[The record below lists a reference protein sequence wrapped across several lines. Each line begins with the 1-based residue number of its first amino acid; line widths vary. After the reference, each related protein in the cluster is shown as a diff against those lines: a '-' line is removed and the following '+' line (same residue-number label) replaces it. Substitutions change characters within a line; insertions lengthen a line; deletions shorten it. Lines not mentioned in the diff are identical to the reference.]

1 MNTDQNKYEKM
12 DDQPEIPTSQRL
24 EMEFDNQSLD
34 ANMKPSTPNQ
44 RRERILSLVVI
55 ALISLLTGKKF

>member
-1 MNTDQNKYEKM
+1 
-12 DDQPEIPTSQRL
+12 
-24 EMEFDNQSLD
+24 MESDNQSLD
-34 ANMKPSTPNQ
+34 ANTKPSTPIQ

>member
-24 EMEFDNQSLD
+24 EMESDNQSLD
-34 ANMKPSTPNQ
+34 ANTKPSTPIQ

>member
-12 DDQPEIPTSQRL
+12 DDQPETSTSKAL
-24 EMEFDNQSLD
+24 AMEFDNQSVNTN
-34 ANMKPSTPNQ
+34 AEPSTTSQ